1 MPARSP
7 RTTKLY
13 DRTGD
18 EIMLDEVEW
27 IITIETGF
35 LSSLLPLRKNDGVNL
50 MWARREKKS
59 LQTFSD
65 RANRANWPS
74 GG

>member
-27 IITIETGF
+27 ITIETGF
-35 LSSLLPLRKNDGVNL
+35 LSSLIPLRKNDGVNL

-65 RANRANWPS
+65 RANRANWRS